1 MGNLNIDTKELN
13 LQDIKN
19 DLIKIIDENKEN
31 YINISHDIHSN
42 PEIGNEEYFACETL
56 SNLLKSNGFEVEIN
70 IAGHAT
76 GFIAKKRSK
85 INTGKTIGFLAEY
98 DALPGLGHA
107 CGHNIIGVASC
118 AAAIALSQK
127 IDEIGG
133 EVIVFGCPS
142 EEGGENGSAKGSF
155 VKANLF
161 DNIDACLMIHPSN
174 ETSITGTSLAVDPI
188 DFEFIGK
195 PAHAAAC
202 PEKGINAL
210 DGVIQLFNGI
220 NALRQHVPDDVRIHG
235 IITHGGDAPN
245 IVPEYAKARFYIR
258 AQTRKTLDEVTK
270 KIKAIA
276 NGAALSTGASVNI
289 NFFQNQVDNF
299 YVNNKF
305 NEIFVDVIND
315 LGHEICTEK
324 QGGFGS
330 TDAGNVSHVV
340 PTLHPYIKIGPSSL
354 VGHTEEFCK
363 ASASKEGDE
372 ALIIGAKSL
381 SITAL
386 KLLVN
391 DKILKEIKE
400 EFENNKHLL

>member
-1 MGNLNIDTKELN
+1 MGNSNIDTLN
-13 LQDIKN
+13 LKAIKN
-19 DLIKIIDENKEN
+19 DLIKVIDKNKET
-31 YINISHDIHSN
+31 YINASHAIHSN

-56 SNLLKSNGFEVEIN
+56 SNLLKENGFDVKTN
-70 IAGHAT
+70 IAGHPT

-85 INTGKTIGFLAEY
+85 INIGKTIGFLAEY

-161 DNIDACLMIHPSN
+161 DNVDACLMIHPSN

-258 AQTRKTLDEVTK
+258 AKTRKILNEITD
-270 KIKAIA
+270 KIKDIA
-276 NGAALSTGASVNI
+276 NGAALSTGSSVNI
-289 NFFQNQVDNF
+289 NFFQNKVDNF
-299 YVNNKF
+299 YVNNRF
-305 NEIFVDVIND
+305 NKLFADVINK

-324 QGGFGS
+324 QDGFGS

-340 PTLHPYIKIGPSSL
+340 PTLHPHIKIGPSSL
-354 VGHTEEFCK
+354 VGHTEAFCK

-372 ALIIGAKSL
+372 ALILGAKALSL
-381 SITAL
+381 TAL
-386 KLLVN
+386 ELLTDDEVF
-391 DKILKEIKE
+391 KEIRD
-400 EFENNKHLL
+400 EFENNKDLL